1 MGKSSGNM
9 YPWVAETRNF
19 VGGECQHFCTYC
31 YMKKIRFQT
40 LKKYQGPAR
49 LVEKELTNLGEGK
62 TIFVGSATDMWG
74 DWVKDDIIYRVLEH
88 CCKYDNT
95 YLFQTKN
102 PIRYFPFLKYLP
114 KKTIL
119 GTTIETNREYED
131 NLINKTW
138 KDFYS
143 KISKAPSPLD
153 RVWAMEIIK
162 ERKMVSIEPVKDL
175 NVEVMLDWMQRINP
189 EFISLGADSKGSNL
203 PEPSKEKVEKLIC
216 ELLKFT
222 KVKIKKNLNRI
233 LYKEV

>member
-9 YPWVAETRNF
+9 YPWVTETRNF

-31 YMKKIRFQT
+31 YTKKGRMKA
-40 LKKYQGPAR
+40 LKKYQGLAR
-49 LVEKELTNLGEGK
+49 LVEKELVNLGKDK

-74 DWVKDDIIYRVLEH
+74 DWVSDDIIYKVLEH
-88 CCKYDNT
+88 CRKYDNT

-102 PIRYFPFLKYLP
+102 PQRYFPFLEYLP

-119 GTTIETNREYED
+119 GTTIETNRAYED
-131 NLINKTW
+131 DYKNKTY

-143 KISKAPSPLD
+143 KISKAPFPLD

-162 ERKMVSIEPVKDL
+162 ERKMVSIEPIIDCDI
-175 NVEVMLDWMQRINP
+175 EVMIDWMQRIKP

-203 PEPSKEKVEKLIC
+203 PEPSKEKVEQLIC
-216 ELLKFT
+216 ELSKFT

-233 LYKEV
+233 LYR